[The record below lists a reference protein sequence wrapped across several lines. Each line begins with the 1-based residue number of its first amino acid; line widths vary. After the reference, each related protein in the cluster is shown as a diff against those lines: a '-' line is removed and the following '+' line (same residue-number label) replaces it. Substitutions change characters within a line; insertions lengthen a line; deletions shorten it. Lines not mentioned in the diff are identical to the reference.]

1 MVRLEMERDRINLEI
16 SQALDEASSSAGS
29 NNPDAIVSLV
39 ADLDALEM
47 EAASQQQPAVVC
59 VEDGGEARDF
69 ELCHAGAGE
78 DGLGLK
84 RTLAILGAVETW

>member
-1 MVRLEMERDRINLEI
+1 MNVTSYTGEI
-16 SQALDEASSSAGS
+16 SEFQKRVLPLLQVDEAR
-29 NNPDAIVSLV
+29 NNLMLGISLSIQ
-39 ADLDALEM
+39 DYMKPE
-47 EAASQQQPAVVC
+47 QPPPYLTC